1 MPGTLPH
8 LLRLAPLGLALVAML
23 ALAGCQTGLPDASA
37 DPQGGVTPN
46 AVAGD
51 AIEVTA
57 LEDPALSLDGPVEP
71 VVADPAMS
79 GLAEEAASDPATEAE
94 PAPPTDPA
102 AVEAEPAPPPAPQ
115 SAEALACEKKGGDWS
130 GIGSLRT
137 CVIPTRDSGKSC
149 DREGDCEGLCLARSG
164 TCAPVKPLLGCN
176 EILQD
181 NGVRATL
188 CIE

>member
-94 PAPPTDPA
+94 PAPPPILQRSK
-102 AVEAEPAPPPAPQ
+102 PNPPPRQPRNRPRLWPAKRR
-115 SAEALACEKKGGDWS
+115 AATGRGS
-130 GIGSLRT
+130 GR
-137 CVIPTRDSGKSC
+137 
-149 DREGDCEGLCLARSG
+149 
-164 TCAPVKPLLGCN
+164 CAP
-176 EILQD
+176 
-181 NGVRATL
+181 A
-188 CIE
+188 